1 MSHPIRMGRMGTL
14 AVGLSIGAALA
25 ATPQVAWADS
35 SADPLSWADQV
46 LSGLAVP
53 AADAAAPLDMQIS
66 ISGMDLFSTVG
77 NTATANSGFGDIAIA
92 IGNGANASATGFGDL
107 SFADGDG
114 SSATTGLG
122 GLFDVAI
129 ANGAG
134 SNAASGVAGNF
145 VLASANGTDSSAAAG
160 LGGNFVVA
168 SANGDGSSAT
178 AGAGGNWDIS
188 SAVGTDSRADVGIGG
203 GLDTSFADGTGSY
216 ADAGI
221 GQGNN
226 AIALGT
232 DSSAIAGVGN
242 SDLAV
247 AISGG
252 DASAGGLQSFAFAD
266 GANSDAQALGIGD
279 IASIINTGSG
289 FDQAISGGTAAVPF
303 SDNDLALII
312 GTDSTAFAG
321 NGGDWDIAAVFGDLL
336 HASATGGNFLLDIL
350 PSL

>member
-1 MSHPIRMGRMGTL
+1 MSHPIRSGRMSML
-14 AVGLSIGAALA
+14 AVGLGMGAALA
-25 ATPQVAWADS
+25 ATPQIASADP
-35 SADPLSWADQV
+35 SADPLLWADQV

-53 AADAAAPLDMQIS
+53 ADPTSPLDMQIS
-66 ISGMDLFSTVG
+66 ISGMDLFSTVD
-77 NTATANSGFGDIAIA
+77 NTAAANSGFGDIAIA

-107 SFADGDG
+107 SFADGTG
-114 SSATTGLG
+114 SSAATGLG
-122 GLFDVAI
+122 GLFDVAL
-129 ANGAG
+129 ANGDGSGAAG
-134 SNAASGVAGNF
+134 GVGGNF

-168 SANGDGSSAT
+168 SANGAGSSAT
-178 AGAGGNWDIS
+178 AGAGGNFDIS
-188 SAVGTDSRADVGIGG
+188 SADGTGSTADVGIGG

-242 SDLAV
+242 NDLAT

-252 DASAGGLQSFAFAD
+252 DATAGGLNSLAFAD
-266 GANSDAQALGIGD
+266 GANSDAQAIGIGD

-312 GTDSTAFAG
+312 GTDSTALAG
-321 NGGDWDIAAVFGDLL
+321 NGGSWDLAAAFGDIL
-336 HASATGGNFLLDIL
+336 HAMATGANFLLDIQ